1 MQEFCICMLNRGPH
15 KTAKLLK
22 LNDPLS
28 THTHTHT
35 QVINKADSSSKKLSD
50 EEKHQRMVGFI
61 ESNEDTIKKFGMLRD
76 YNAR

>member
-1 MQEFCICMLNRGPH
+1 MIPS
-15 KTAKLLK
+15 
-22 LNDPLS
+22 P
-28 THTHTHT
+28 HTHT